1 MYKFIRGGF
10 TLERRKACWYSIVRY
25 QSDQLAGEVVNV
37 GVVLH
42 TLDGDTPTMFY
53 LVEES
58 SPKLRSL
65 IHSHVDSNIYKS
77 FKDALEYY
85 LKKSQEN
92 ILGEVG
98 SVVIGSQDNKD
109 FLEKLYE
116 HYKDKRLTLSRPK
129 FALTEN
135 QKGFLEV
142 IFKTYV
148 GKEYMQKEKTYSVKK
163 QMRSIF
169 EERKLLE
176 KKVMHDFPISP
187 IEGLDSVK
195 INIDFGYKN
204 GVWNY
209 MQSIP
214 IINGNTKKTEWFA
227 KTKFLYENVSDDTK
241 IHLLYRKS
249 DLEQSDI
256 TNELNYFESL
266 DKRIIK
272 FDLDNQQSI
281 IDLCNTIE
289 REAHDI
295 DTLKIS

>member
-1 MYKFIRGGF
+1 M
-10 TLERRKACWYSIVRY
+10 ERRKACWYSIVRY

-256 TNELNYFESL
+256 TNEL
-266 DKRIIK
+266 
-272 FDLDNQQSI
+272 
-281 IDLCNTIE
+281 
-289 REAHDI
+289 
-295 DTLKIS
+295 